1 MADGGHLS
9 EHGAGRYL
17 NAAQPWLTKV
27 DATPLIPE
35 LRDWFARGGR
45 INEFPGGAPKRVR
58 AILRGD
64 ELLVT
69 VETLDKIA
77 TAMERPWLVGELA
90 PLATSRP
97 PRMVEC
103 PCCRANFEY
112 KPPER
117 PFRVATAE
125 SVAGPP
131 DVRPVPKNVDES
143 RRLACAHCGNEY
155 HPAKGTKRS
164 TYCSKSCSRRAALAR
179 KHGFTKTQ
187 AAA

>member
-1 MADGGHLS
+1 MAK
-9 EHGAGRYL
+9 GAGVIVNTR
-17 NAAQPWLTKV
+17 QPWLTKV

-45 INEFPGGAPKRVR
+45 INLLPGGSAKRAR
-58 AILRGD
+58 EILRGD
-64 ELLVT
+64 TTVVT

-77 TAMERPWLVGELA
+77 TAIERPWLVGELA

-103 PCCRANFEY
+103 PCCRATFEY
-112 KPPER
+112 KPPLR
-117 PFRVATAE
+117 PFRFATPE

-131 DVRPVPKNVDES
+131 DVRPVPKNVDEL
-143 RRLACAHCGNEY
+143 RRLSCAHCGDEY
-155 HPAKGTKRS
+155 HPAKGTRRS

-179 KHGFTKTQ
+179 KHGFSV
-187 AAA
+187 AA